1 MSILTKQEL
10 DYLTHKLKRRP
21 NSVETDIIGVEWSE
35 HCSYKSSK
43 KYLRLLPS
51 KGPRVIIGA
60 GQDAAAL
67 DVGDGYVISV
77 HIESHNH
84 PSAIEPYGGA
94 ATGVGGVIRDIISIG
109 TRPIAILDALRF
121 GPITDPTLTTSSK
134 SKWLLKNV
142 VSGIGDYGNCI
153 GVPTVGGEVEF
164 DSSFEDYCLVDVA
177 SIGIAKKEHIIVN
190 KGDIDDL
197 IILAGGSTGRDG
209 IHGASFASAVLEDE
223 DNRSAVQIPDP
234 FLEKLLLEATM
245 EAVEHDCIKAMKDLG
260 GGGLACCLSETADS
274 LGRRF
279 EIELENVHTKHQDMS
294 AAEIM
299 MSESQERMLYI
310 TDKSKLKKLI
320 SIFDKYEIRHA
331 IIGTVKD
338 GSTVEIRF
346 RGDIVASLPS
356 NVFAHAPLL
365 DRPTKPPL
373 YLDRLDKKNKKEK
386 SNNHHSS
393 SRKDKSTSNYIQSDK
408 DDYNLYSLDMPKDI
422 PDINEI
428 LIQLMSNPTI
438 SSKRWI
444 YSQYDHEVGL
454 RTVLK
459 PGCGD
464 ASVLRLENG
473 KFISVKL
480 DGNSK
485 HCYLD
490 PYNGTMGCLSE
501 SCRNIICTGAKPIGI
516 VDHLQ
521 FASPEDPEVFW
532 TFVQTINALKDY
544 CKFMNIPVVGGKV
557 SFYNETNKGPIKPSP
572 VIGSIGIIEKES
584 WITESG
590 LRDGDSIFIIGF
602 TYDEMGGSEYY
613 EYLHNIAQGTVP
625 EVDLAHDK
633 LNANAILHLIK
644 NNVAGC
650 VHDCSK
656 GGLAIALAEMAI
668 QGDIGITI
676 DLNRIPNSCS
686 RIDNLLFSESHS
698 RFIFGANRAAEVTKL
713 LAKFKGLYF
722 AEIGKADKKSE
733 KMTFRNVNVQAGTQ
747 SSNFSSIPAG
757 GVIVVVDVRLEKLAK
772 TTTVVEDIMS
782 G

>member
-1 MSILTKQEL
+1 MSILTNQEL
-10 DYLTHKLKRRP
+10 DYLTQKLKRRP

-43 KYLRLLPS
+43 KYLRLLPTR
-51 KGPRVIIGA
+51 GPRVIIGA

-121 GPITDPTLTTSSK
+121 GPIADPTLTTSSK

-177 SIGIAKKEHIIVN
+177 SIGIAKKEHIIAN

-279 EIELENVHTKHQDMS
+279 EIELDNVHTKHQDMS

-346 RGDIVASLPS
+346 RGDIVASVPS

-365 DRPTKPPL
+365 DRPTKRPL

-393 SRKDKSTSNYIQSDK
+393 SRKDKSTSNYIQSDREI
-408 DDYNLYSLDMPKDI
+408 YNPYCLDMPKDI

-438 SSKRWI
+438 SSKRWV

-459 PGCGD
+459 PGCSD

-473 KFISVKL
+473 KFISLKL

-557 SFYNETNKGPIKPSP
+557 SFYNETNKGSIKPSP

-584 WITESG
+584 WITKSG
-590 LRDGDSIFIIGF
+590 LRDADSIFIIGF

-613 EYLHNIAQGTVP
+613 EYFYNIAQGKVP
-625 EVDLAHDK
+625 EVDLEQDK

-656 GGLAIALAEMAI
+656 GGVAIALAEMAI

-676 DLNRIPNSCS
+676 DLDRIPNSCS
-686 RIDNLLFSESHS
+686 RLDNLLFSESHS
-698 RFIFGANRAAEVTKL
+698 RFIFGANRAEEVTKL

-733 KMTFRNVNVQAGTQ
+733 KMTFRNVNVEAGTQ
-747 SSNFSSIPAG
+747 SSNFSSVPAG
-757 GVIVVVDVRLEKLAK
+757 GVNVVVDVPLEKLAK
-772 TTTVVEDIMS
+772 TTSVIENIMS

>member
-1 MSILTKQEL
+1 MSILTNQEL
-10 DYLTHKLKRRP
+10 AYLTRKLKRRP
-21 NSVETDIIGVEWSE
+21 NSDETDIIGVEWSE

-43 KYLRLLPS
+43 KYLRLLPTR
-51 KGPRVIIGA
+51 GPRVIIGA
-60 GQDAAAL
+60 GQDAAAV

-121 GPITDPTLTTSSK
+121 GPITDPSLPTSSK

-177 SIGIAKKEHIIVN
+177 SIGIAKKEHIIAN
-190 KGDIDDL
+190 NGDIDDL

-209 IHGASFASAVLEDE
+209 IHGASFASAILEDE

-245 EAVEHDCIKAMKDLG
+245 EAVEHGCIKAMKDLG

-279 EIELENVHTKHQDMS
+279 EVELDNVYTKHQDMS

-310 TDKSKLKKLI
+310 TDKSKLKKLL

-331 IIGTVKD
+331 IIGTVKE
-338 GSTVEIRF
+338 GSIVEIRF
-346 RGDIVASLPS
+346 RGEVVASLPS

-365 DRPTKPPL
+365 DRPTKRPQ
-373 YLDRLDKKNKKEK
+373 YLDRLRKKNKKEK
-386 SNNHHSS
+386 NNKNSS
-393 SRKDKSTSNYIQSDK
+393 SRKDKSISNNIHSDN
-408 DDYNLYSLDMPKDI
+408 DNYNVYSLDLPKDI

-438 SSKRWI
+438 SSKKWI

-454 RTVLK
+454 RTVVK
-459 PGCGD
+459 PGCSD
-464 ASVLRLENG
+464 ASVLRIENG

-501 SCRNIICTGAKPIGI
+501 SCRNIICTGAEPIGI

-532 TFVQTINALKDY
+532 TFVQTIDALKDY
-544 CKFMNIPVVGGKV
+544 CEFMNIPVVGGKV

-584 WITESG
+584 WITESS

-613 EYLHNIAQGTVP
+613 EYFCNTTQGTVP
-625 EVDLAHDK
+625 EVNLAHDK

-676 DLNRIPNSCS
+676 ELNRIPNSCS

-698 RFIFGANRAAEVTKL
+698 RFMFGTNRPEEVTRM
-713 LAKFKGLYF
+713 LAKFNELYV
-722 AEIGKADKKSE
+722 AEIGKADKRSKNVIF
-733 KMTFRNVNVQAGTQ
+733 KNVNTDPVTRTSDSCSAATGEVIIVD
-747 SSNFSSIPAG
+747 IP
-757 GVIVVVDVRLEKLAK
+757 LENLAK
-772 TTTVVEDIMS
+772 TTNVIESIMS
-782 G
+782 E